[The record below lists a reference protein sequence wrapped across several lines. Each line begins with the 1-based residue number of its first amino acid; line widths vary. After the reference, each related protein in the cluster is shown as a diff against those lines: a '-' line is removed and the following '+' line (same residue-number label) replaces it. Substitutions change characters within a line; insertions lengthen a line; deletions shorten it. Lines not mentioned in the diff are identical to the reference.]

1 MSEIA
6 AAPAAAAAPTNAA
19 PPSEPGN
26 DGAEGV
32 QNETPAQRER
42 RRIVLAELAD
52 DDEFVLNVDGQEV
65 VESAAELRRKRQQ
78 NESATRKFQA
88 AKQAMVEAKQQIESA
103 RQEATEMLE
112 LLKNPRQ
119 LAAAIADAGGD
130 PAAYLKMVTDALTEE
145 TSLTAEARELRR
157 IKAQQQKAAAE
168 QQRAQQAAYQRQV
181 QHFTKQ
187 YTDRLNRISD
197 TAGVPKDP
205 TIREHVTMAQVRVVA
220 RAVER
225 GEVAQEADLIKAT
238 LDAYQ
243 GVRRAYLAT
252 AGVNPDAPKPPTS
265 PIKAA
270 PSLPDDGTTQR
281 DASGRFLPQRGR
293 FGLGIANG
301 QHIARSAMDAFRKAN
316 G

>member
-168 QQRAQQAAYQRQV
+168 QQRAPR
-181 QHFTKQ
+181 
-187 YTDRLNRISD
+187 
-197 TAGVPKDP
+197 P
-205 TIREHVTMAQVRVVA
+205 
-220 RAVER
+220 
-225 GEVAQEADLIKAT
+225 
-238 LDAYQ
+238 
-243 GVRRAYLAT
+243 
-252 AGVNPDAPKPPTS
+252 
-265 PIKAA
+265 
-270 PSLPDDGTTQR
+270 
-281 DASGRFLPQRGR
+281 
-293 FGLGIANG
+293 
-301 QHIARSAMDAFRKAN
+301 
-316 G
+316 